1 MTHGQ
6 PLTDLLRQQWLLM
19 RSMVETEY
27 ARAGDIPRSAL
38 RVLRDRVDQ
47 KLDEFD
53 QELTR

>member
-1 MTHGQ
+1 MTYGHT
-6 PLTDLLRQQWLLM
+6 LTEMLRQQWVM
-19 RSMVETEY
+19 MQAMVDTEVARS
-27 ARAGDIPRSAL
+27 GDLPRSAL